1 MFILKKKTAGETDRL
16 VQKRQTRA
24 AKLGFPPWNSKM
36 LPPIGV
42 RANKIPCTKVHNSSG
57 KT

>member
-16 VQKRQTRA
+16 VQKQQTRA